1 MSDNKDI
8 KDIVSWKFYAL
19 LAGAS
24 VGLLGGLY
32 TLYSLFSDN
41 MDAELSDEQ
50 KEKLEDL
57 VKISETINESS
68 SETPTQKKESESSFA
83 IRVFKQINE
92 LSEEMFLKEN
102 PDWISKRRTLL
113 KDNKKVDYNSFCE
126 NILSEKMRI
135 ESQSAEMILNK
146 LGMNQVELQTMME
159 KIPQAEFMQLQQQMM
174 QKQQQSTSTKSP
186 ESFEDNDVIKAFKK
200 FLLLKTDMDNES
212 KNMQSFMNDQ
222 SEEAKMQF
230 FLKLEINK
238 YQIDDYLFNLYELDF
253 STLMMLINSRGLFS
267 NPEISQDY
275 QKLMAEFNQAQY

>member
-1 MSDNKDI
+1 
-8 KDIVSWKFYAL
+8 
-19 LAGAS
+19 
-24 VGLLGGLY
+24 
-32 TLYSLFSDN
+32 
-41 MDAELSDEQ
+41 
-50 KEKLEDL
+50 
-57 VKISETINESS
+57 
-68 SETPTQKKESESSFA
+68 
-83 IRVFKQINE
+83 
-92 LSEEMFLKEN
+92 MFLKEHPN
-102 PDWISKRRTLL
+102 WISNRRTLL

>member
-1 MSDNKDI
+1 
-8 KDIVSWKFYAL
+8 
-19 LAGAS
+19 
-24 VGLLGGLY
+24 
-32 TLYSLFSDN
+32 
-41 MDAELSDEQ
+41 
-50 KEKLEDL
+50 
-57 VKISETINESS
+57 
-68 SETPTQKKESESSFA
+68 
-83 IRVFKQINE
+83 
-92 LSEEMFLKEN
+92 
-102 PDWISKRRTLL
+102 
-113 KDNKKVDYNSFCE
+113 
-126 NILSEKMRI
+126 
-135 ESQSAEMILNK
+135 
-146 LGMNQVELQTMME
+146 
-159 KIPQAEFMQLQQQMM
+159 MQLQQQMM
-174 QKQQQSTSTKSP
+174 QKQQQSSSTKSP